1 MPKDVHIIIFNSDK
15 LEITSPY
22 KNKGLGKWWC
32 LHIEY
37 LAEIK
42 NDGPEEFK

>member
-22 KNKGLGKWWC
+22 NNKGLGKWWC